1 MIHTLGQSQAVWGGG
16 ENGWL
21 CTIWMVCLPH
31 MGSDS
36 VPTGTKG
43 FTSSA
48 QSKQLQKTD
57 IIHKW
62 ITDNALHGRIISS

>member
-1 MIHTLGQSQAVWGGG
+1 
-16 ENGWL
+16 
-21 CTIWMVCLPH
+21 
-31 MGSDS
+31 